1 MLKGGPNFIP
11 SRIETRQNFPIE
23 PAFAATVYKAEGRTI
38 LNVILA
44 LSRRSAAMCNMS
56 YEALYVALSRVKTK
70 DGIRLLL
77 TGDSPWETLDYISA
91 LRPNKKVQAFFQGY
105 VPANDDIQD
114 GAMVWNADL
123 AYQAYQDNN

>member
-1 MLKGGPNFIP
+1 MLEDGTVKISIP
-11 SRIETRQNFPIE
+11 
-23 PAFAATVYKAEGRTI
+23 
-38 LNVILA
+38 
-44 LSRRSAAMCNMS
+44 
-56 YEALYVALSRVKTK
+56 
-70 DGIRLLL
+70 IRLLL

-105 VPANDDIQD
+105 VPASDDIQD